1 MVEQRK
7 AEVIVS
13 ESSGGT
19 ANAKLLHDVRI
30 AVLVPC
36 YNEAPTVAEVVRD
49 FRDILPS
56 ATIYVYDNNSSD
68 RTAER
73 AADAGALVRHER
85 HQGKGHVVRR
95 MFADV
100 DADVYVMVD
109 GDGTYDAAA
118 ALGAAIELIENQLD
132 FINIARRGTT
142 SEAYRPGHQLGNTV
156 LTWLVAALFGR
167 EFTDM
172 LSGYKLF
179 SRRFVKSFPAL
190 STGFEIETE
199 LTIHALELTMP
210 VSERE
215 ASYGQRSQGSM
226 SKLNTFRDGVR
237 VLRAIA
243 RLVQHERPLAFFGSI
258 GISLIV
264 LAIALGIPLLETFA
278 ETGLVP
284 RFPTAILA
292 VGLVIA
298 GVQSITAGLILD
310 TVTRSRREAKRISYL
325 QIPPFCQARNR
336 RPSPSEIK

>member
-1 MVEQRK
+1 MSLQS
-7 AEVIVS
+7 AC
-13 ESSGGT
+13 SSG
-19 ANAKLLHDVRI
+19 LPQRI
-30 AVLVPC
+30 AVLIPC
-36 YNEAPTVAEVVRD
+36 YNEAATITQVID
-49 FRDILPS
+49 GFKQKLPS
-56 ATIYVYDNNSSD
+56 ATIYVYDNNSTDQS
-68 RTAER
+68 AER
-73 AADAGALVRHER
+73 AATAGAIVRNER

-109 GDGTYDAAA
+109 GDGTYDPAAA
-118 ALGAAIELIENQLD
+118 PGAVIELVENQLD

-142 SEAYRPGHQLGNTV
+142 PEAYRPGHQFGNAV

-215 ASYGQRSQGSM
+215 ATYGQRPPDSI
-226 SKLNTFRDGVR
+226 SKLNTFRDGIR
-237 VLRAIA
+237 VLRAIG
-243 RLVQHERPLAFFGSI
+243 RLVQHERPLAFFGLI
-258 GISLIV
+258 GIGLIA
-264 LAIALGIPLLETFA
+264 LAIALGVPLLVTFA

-284 RFPTAILA
+284 RFPTAILV
-292 VGLVIA
+292 VGLMIA
-298 GVQSITAGLILD
+298 GVQSITAGTILD

-325 QIPPFCQARNR
+325 QIPPV
-336 RPSPSEIK
+336 SPSR

>member
-7 AEVIVS
+7 AEVIVNV
-13 ESSGGT
+13 SSGGT
-19 ANAKLLHDVRI
+19 ANAKLLHNVRI

-36 YNEAPTVAEVVRD
+36 YNEAPTVAEVIRD
-49 FRDILPS
+49 FRDVLPF

-68 RTAER
+68 RTAEL
-73 AADAGALVRHER
+73 AADAGALVRRER

-118 ALGAAIELIENQLD
+118 ALGAVIELVVNQLD
-132 FINIARRGTT
+132 FINIARRGAM

-199 LTIHALELTMP
+199 LTIHALELPMP
-210 VSERE
+210 VSERT
-215 ASYGQRSQGSM
+215 ASYGRRSPGSM
-226 SKLNTFRDGVR
+226 TKLNTFRDGIR
-237 VLRAIA
+237 VLRAIG
-243 RLVQHERPLAFFGSI
+243 RLVQHERPLAFFGMI
-258 GISLIV
+258 GIGLIV
-264 LAIALGIPLLETFA
+264 LAIALGIPLLVTFA

-284 RFPTAILA
+284 RINMSLA
-292 VGLVIA
+292 FATPRAKG
-298 GVQSITAGLILD
+298 QSATSHSQLHPVR
-310 TVTRSRREAKRISYL
+310 VTQAYL
-325 QIPPFCQARNR
+325 
-336 RPSPSEIK
+336 

>member
-1 MVEQRK
+1 
-7 AEVIVS
+7 
-13 ESSGGT
+13 
-19 ANAKLLHDVRI
+19 
-30 AVLVPC
+30 
-36 YNEAPTVAEVVRD
+36 
-49 FRDILPS
+49 
-56 ATIYVYDNNSSD
+56 
-68 RTAER
+68 
-73 AADAGALVRHER
+73 
-85 HQGKGHVVRR
+85 

-210 VSERE
+210 VSERKPLWPTLPRLDE
-215 ASYGQRSQGSM
+215 QVEYIPRRRSGAAC
-226 SKLNTFRDGVR
+226 D
-237 VLRAIA
+237 
-243 RLVQHERPLAFFGSI
+243 
-258 GISLIV
+258 
-264 LAIALGIPLLETFA
+264 
-278 ETGLVP
+278 
-284 RFPTAILA
+284 
-292 VGLVIA
+292 
-298 GVQSITAGLILD
+298 
-310 TVTRSRREAKRISYL
+310 REAG
-325 QIPPFCQARNR
+325 PA
-336 RPSPSEIK
+336 